1 NAVDGAAVACLH
13 MAVCTELLQIDRA
26 VAAALN
32 YLRDVGIECPRHPT
46 EDDVR
51 HEYQNI
57 WSQLNGRAI
66 EDVADLPLMSDPEP
80 LATVDVLN
88 KMMVPAVLT
97 DHNLD
102 CLAICKAVKLSLEHG
117 NCDASCLAYVLLGKV
132 AVQRFGDYQT
142 AFRFGQIGFDLVERC
157 GLKRF
162 QAAVYF
168 WFAAWIAPWMKHV
181 RTSADLS
188 R

>member
-1 NAVDGAAVACLH
+1 
-13 MAVCTELLQIDRA
+13 
-26 VAAALN
+26 
-32 YLRDVGIECPRHPT
+32 
-46 EDDVR
+46 
-51 HEYQNI
+51 
-57 WSQLNGRAI
+57 
-66 EDVADLPLMSDPEP
+66 
-80 LATVDVLN
+80 
-88 KMMVPAVLT
+88 
-97 DHNLD
+97 
-102 CLAICKAVKLSLEHG
+102 KAVNLSLEHG

-188 R
+188 RRPFDIANQIGDLTHANYANLALDSELLVAGGSLSDVQRQAELGVAFAKKRRFGSTALAIPPLVLTRTLRGLTSTFGC